1 MRDTHWVFIFIHKF
15 NQSALKLIEVQI
27 GMYGLAH
34 AIFGADYQRLCGLF
48 DFMIREKIELAALKT
63 VTDESYA
70 ATVH

>member
-1 MRDTHWVFIFIHKF
+1 M
-15 NQSALKLIEVQI
+15 KLIEVQI